1 MLGFEPENSKKSQDP
16 PLTPLTTST
25 KLSDLR
31 RGKEPQSV
39 TIKHKKT
46 SELGTNVWQPW
57 LRDLAPVDGASYSG
71 GGGPTQVMQTVNG
84 SEYGMNG
91 QFLCTNEADLEYL
104 VQYEEE
110 RERIGHFECIFPNK
124 RNIDTYRPY
133 FSQQRRS
140 NIILWAYIK

>member
-16 PLTPLTTST
+16 PLTPLTAST

-39 TIKHKKT
+39 IIKHKKT
-46 SELGTNVWQPW
+46 SELGSNVLQPW
-57 LRDLAPVDGASYSG
+57 LRDLTPVEGASYSG

-91 QFLCTNEADLEYL
+91 
-104 VQYEEE
+104 
-110 RERIGHFECIFPNK
+110 
-124 RNIDTYRPY
+124 
-133 FSQQRRS
+133 
-140 NIILWAYIK
+140 